1 MEEFYS
7 NLEKKQSPMA
17 EERIEAYIR
26 KRLAELDNQK
36 DMQEVL
42 QKGKFSFGVDAE
54 TFGKLPAW
62 KGLLKQKKNLV
73 KWIWIDA
80 FFVSFTIV
88 FITGNYFDQF
98 SENWTAAL
106 LKICLLAGGIM
117 LFYLIT
123 AFFTLFLK
131 FRQTEREVRKL
142 IYQDLLVQLQ
152 KEEKKAA

>member
-1 MEEFYS
+1 
-7 NLEKKQSPMA
+7 MA
-17 EERIEAYIR
+17 EQGIEAYIH
-26 KRLAELDNQK
+26 KRLAELDKQK
-36 DMQEVL
+36 DMQEVI
-42 QKGKFSFGVDAE
+42 QKGKFSFGVDAD

-62 KGLLKQKKNLV
+62 KDLVKQKKNLV

-88 FITGNYFDQF
+88 FITGDYIDQF
-98 SENWTAAL
+98 SQNWMAAL
-106 LKICLLAGGIM
+106 VKISVLAGGIM

-142 IYQDLLVQLQ
+142 IYQDILIQLQ